1 MNFLAIDTSTDICS
15 ISLCINN
22 KIIDTNHELVNSSH
36 TKLLATN
43 VDLMIKNNNISLDI
57 LDYLVLAIGP
67 GSYSGL
73 RVGSSFMKGLAY
85 VIQKN
90 IIPINT
96 IESMNSTLDI
106 KGNYYV
112 AIFSHRDYVFYQ
124 EFSDGTPIGKQGCDC
139 ITNLKDI
146 DFYGYGLN
154 RISNINYTEVLTSS
168 LNLVDYL
175 LKNHDLLVEEKKH
188 ISEISPIYLTKN
200 N

>member
-1 MNFLAIDTSTDICS
+1 MNFLAIDTSTDVCS
-15 ISLCINN
+15 ISLCVNN
-22 KIIDTNHELVNSSH
+22 KIIDTNDELVNSSH

-43 VDLMIKNNNISLDI
+43 VDLMIKHNNISLDI

-85 VIQKN
+85 AIQKN

-124 EFSDGTPIGKQGCDC
+124 EFSDGNPIGEQVCDC

-154 RISNINYTEVLTSS
+154 KISNINYTEVLTSS

-175 LKNHDLLVEEKKH
+175 LKNHDLLIAEKKH

>member
-15 ISLCINN
+15 VSLYINN
-22 KIIDTNHELVNSSH
+22 KIIDINDELIDSSH

-43 VDLMIKNNNISLDI
+43 VDLMIKRNDITLDI
-57 LDYLVLAIGP
+57 LDYLVLSIGP

-73 RVGSSFMKGLAY
+73 RVGASFIKGLAY
-85 VIQKN
+85 AIKTD

-96 IESMNSTLDI
+96 IESMNSKLDI
-106 KGNYYV
+106 NGNYYV

-124 EFSDGTPIGKQGCDC
+124 EFSNGNSVGKQGCDC

-146 DFYGYGLN
+146 NFYGYGLDK
-154 RISNINYTEVLTSS
+154 ISNINYTEVKPSS
-168 LNLVDYL
+168 VNLIDYL
-175 LKNHDLLVEEKKH
+175 IENYDLLVSEKKH

-200 N
+200 D

>member
-15 ISLCINN
+15 ISLYVNN
-22 KIIDTNHELVNSSH
+22 KIIDTNNELVNSSH
-36 TKLLATN
+36 SKSLATN
-43 VDLMIKNNNISLDI
+43 VDLMIKSNNISLDI
-57 LDYLVLAIGP
+57 LDYLVLSIGP

-85 VIQKN
+85 AIQKN

-112 AIFSHRDYVFYQ
+112 AIFSHRDYIFYQ
-124 EFSDGTPIGKQGCDC
+124 EFFDGRPIGEQNCDC

-154 RISNINYTEVLTSS
+154 KILNINYTEVLASS

-175 LKNHDLLVEEKKH
+175 LKNHDSLTGEKKH

>member
-22 KIIDTNHELVNSSH
+22 EIIDTNHELVNSSH

-43 VDLMIKNNNISLDI
+43 VDLMIKNNNISLEI

-85 VIQKN
+85 AIQKN

-124 EFSDGTPIGKQGCDC
+124 EFSNGSPIGKQGWDC

-154 RISNINYTEVLTSS
+154 KISNINYTEVLTSS

>member
-15 ISLCINN
+15 ISLYINN
-22 KIIDTNHELVNSSH
+22 QVIDTNDELVDSSH

-43 VDLMIKNNNISLDI
+43 VDLMIKNNNIALDI

-73 RVGSSFMKGLAY
+73 RVGSSFIKGLAFS
-85 VIQKN
+85 IKKN

-96 IESMNSTLDI
+96 IESMNSKLDI
-106 KGNYYV
+106 QGNYYI
-112 AIFSHRDYVFYQ
+112 AIFSHRDYIFYQ
-124 EFSDGTPIGKQGCDC
+124 EFLNGKPVGKQGCNRV
-139 ITNLKDI
+139 TNLKDI
-146 DFYGYGLN
+146 NFYGYGLN
-154 RISNINYTEVLTSS
+154 KISNINYIEVLPSS
-168 LNLVDYL
+168 LNLVDFL
-175 LKNHDLLVEEKKH
+175 LKNCDSLLLDKKH

>member
-22 KIIDTNHELVNSSH
+22 EIIDTNHELVNSSH

-124 EFSDGTPIGKQGCDC
+124 EFSDGNPIGKQGCDC
-139 ITNLKDI
+139 IINLKDI

-154 RISNINYTEVLTSS
+154 KISNINYTEVLTSS